1 MNHIFLPKKVFKK
14 SEVLVDKKC
23 RSSLARTPLGN
34 KDTVEEITKQFW
46 SKKTLILQFFLLFF
60 LYQQFFFILLILIHN
75 NDNDIKIKRKF
86 IGKTHLTKK
95 CVLPARSSATSERPC
110 RGGGHRLL
118 QAVLCCLTTST
129 SLDHTEI
136 FSYESKSISQH

>member
-34 KDTVEEITKQFW
+34 KDTVEEITKQFGQRKL
-46 SKKTLILQFFLLFF
+46 SFFSFFFVF
-60 LYQQFFFILLILIHN
+60 LYQKFFFILFVLIHN

-118 QAVLCCLTTST
+118 QAVLGCLTTST

-136 FSYESKSISQH
+136 FSCESKSIFQH